1 MKEKIS
7 NKNAFCNNVH
17 GLVYTVLAS
26 INNTAYLALDDSFR
40 MLEKSGYFRHAVKYN
55 AKKAIADCK
64 RYESRLQRHL
74 DALGGKSGL
83 WLAMQCSVEDGIK
96 HDIDI
101 FRICID
107 QVLTKNGEKY
117 SSLKA
122 SMIAAR
128 ALTDFAVK
136 MYDDLFDKVKEK
148 TGYDF
153 REYYT
158 GMRLTD
164 VKHSWGVACDGM
176 MSGEK
181 RRIELNGIKDCSD
194 AFGIIARKLTSQS
207 FMDATGDTALH
218 DFPQFTTPEEL
229 AELDKNIEKYG

>member
-7 NKNAFCNNVH
+7 NKNVFCNNVH

-40 MLEKSGYFRHAVKYN
+40 MLEKSGYFRHSVKYN
-55 AKKAIADCK
+55 AKKAIADYK
-64 RYESRLQRHL
+64 RYESSLQRHL
-74 DALGGKSGL
+74 GGKSCL
-83 WLAMQCSVEDGIK
+83 WLAMQCSVEDGIGR
-96 HDIDI
+96 DLDI
-101 FRICID
+101 FRLCID
-107 QVLTKNGEKY
+107 QVLTKSGEKD

-122 SMIAAR
+122 YMIAAR

-153 REYYT
+153 SGNFT
-158 GMRLTD
+158 DMRIAS

-176 MSGEK
+176 MSDEK

-207 FMDATGDTALH
+207 FMDATGDAALH

-229 AELDKNIEKYG
+229 AELDENIKKYG